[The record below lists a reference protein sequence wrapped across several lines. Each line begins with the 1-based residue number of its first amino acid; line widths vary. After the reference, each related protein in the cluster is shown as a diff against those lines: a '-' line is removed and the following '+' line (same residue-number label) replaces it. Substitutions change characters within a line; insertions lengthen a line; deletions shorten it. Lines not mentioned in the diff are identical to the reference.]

1 MNLAIYSSIGLR
13 DGLDKRDE
21 FRGVSQFG
29 QDKQFG
35 SGPWIEDYSDSSK
48 MDLNS
53 TDGDSEDGNEDV
65 DASVM
70 LERAKQSLEELR
82 LNDAEVEFLR
92 ASAALQEK
100 EKEEDCR
107 RAMVETYLGLAEVCT
122 RKSRAFRQSPL
133 EWFWLCVHASS
144 LLSEVVD
151 LCAAGLSTETDN
163 QSGEWL
169 AAQGKFAAGRA
180 QNLVDVLGRT
190 LFNWLKDDWRL
201 VDPNHITN
209 LLHSRTPLTPLSR
222 YPLSSP
228 TAPGGGPKPY
238 QSGFLNHAFSIES
251 LHDAPSLMRVGWGG
265 GGYSPSAKVNWF
277 KRLQKYC
284 RRRTES
290 RSVKEITTEI
300 FSMTEE
306 SKTDDHENEQKLEFD
321 TISEETDLDLARERG
336 SSDKQNS
343 EADRL
348 ETVLKDIEEE
358 EEEIFSEDTYDIAQ
372 VNEKSRTDSLVK
384 EHSLTYELASSEV
397 DTAGWEFFLE
407 NRKNCVVQSV
417 IECASGAS
425 TTHSGEVKGDEH
437 TTVIV
442 ETVDAAD
449 EQVGRDRQVP
459 NGTISPE
466 TFEEETKKEQ
476 RKEIFTP
483 LGEKFLRL
491 TIAKSFQVV
500 AQSLI
505 EAEEY
510 QQAENMCE
518 EVLQIVDEI
527 QDGTVKLLRFSAL
540 LLQSIGLLCFR
551 QGNRYNGMKNLEK
564 ALRIYRD
571 LQDYE
576 AHKEVAV
583 VLIDLGNAY
592 ANDLNDESLYD
603 KVISAMCEFF
613 ERDAADEESTG
624 TTTPEKPVECPE
636 EIELQKRV
644 AEAVTCYKE
653 ALAVLEN
660 HEENQKQVIAMAM
673 RKLGDCH
680 FVQKQYSDALDW
692 YERALQLH
700 RSSGFH
706 GRDSV
711 LENAHIL
718 SMLGVSTFM
727 LHVYPRSSHVFELAL
742 HMVKHAHGLTFNTFM
757 HCLVLSL
764 LGISYYK
771 MKAYHKC
778 VSMCSRAFE
787 TFWNIHEEKIA
798 DLPQQRFWLV
808 CQNLYILGNTY
819 NVLNMHHKAIK
830 FLEIGRAFMR
840 ESQVGEKRQ
849 HMRILQILGDCYFA
863 QYDYKTA
870 LSFYNEALDIGDK
883 VSSSMESEALERL
896 GLTTSAS
903 SSMTASSSA
912 GENLDMALHNQL
924 LSRSADAHIS
934 MKQYQNAVTYL
945 EQARD
950 IQDVLEDDIKGD
962 LVSTLHQL
970 GQMHSMAG
978 DIDKAIESYK
988 ESLEV
993 FRELHNGQLAPE
1005 MCITLGNL
1013 ATMCYV
1019 KACICED
1026 LDSELEMILSAEQYF
1041 QAALNEEL
1049 IASVS
1054 VKYANFLYSQANYD
1068 DAVMYLEDLYKKQ
1081 MLADQQAC
1089 FYSRDQCIHRTDS
1102 DSSGEGENLGLKEGV
1117 TIAKE
1122 QDYEMDAGLFFSRP
1136 HSSHIVY
1143 GGLERVTLPE
1153 PLQEE
1158 VDVQEEAIM
1167 PTSVLAF
1174 YILVLS
1180 YKMQG
1185 KLRRAEEALVS
1196 LMGEVYSRDIPF
1208 LFSVLGYAFMELG
1221 LFKEAAREFKMAYTL
1236 DQEYNLALDN
1246 YCLCLAVNAYN
1257 VLERAFASIFVHCGI
1272 WNEEHKINQ
1281 KVASLQAYMY

>member
-1 MNLAIYSSIGLR
+1 MSDSIYSALKPDSWGLR

-21 FRGVSQFG
+21 YRGVSQFG
-29 QDKQFG
+29 LDKG
-35 SGPWIEDYSDSSK
+35 LGDGPWIEGYSDK
-48 MDLNS
+48 MDTNS
-53 TDGDSEDGNEDV
+53 TEGDNEEAEEDV
-65 DASVM
+65 DAATM

-82 LNDAEVEFLR
+82 LHDAEVEFLR
-92 ASAALQEK
+92 AAATLQEQEK
-100 EKEEDCR
+100 EENCR
-107 RAMVETYLGLAEVCT
+107 RALVETFLGLAEVCT

-209 LLHSRTPLTPLSR
+209 LLHSRTPVTPMSR
-222 YPLSSP
+222 YPLTSP
-228 TAPGGGPKPY
+228 TSHGGSGGPKPY

-265 GGYSPSAKVNWF
+265 GGFSPSSKVNWF
-277 KRLQKYC
+277 RRLQKYC
-284 RRRTES
+284 RRRMES

-300 FSMTEE
+300 FTATDE
-306 SKTDDHENEQKLEFD
+306 SAISPQASDQKLEFD
-321 TISEETDLDLARERG
+321 TISEETDMDLARERG
-336 SSDKQNS
+336 SSSDKQNS
-343 EADRL
+343 EPER
-348 ETVLKDIEEE
+348 LKDIVEEE
-358 EEEIFSEDTYDIAQ
+358 EEEIFSEETFDINQ

-384 EHSLTYELASSEV
+384 EYSLMFELASSDVNTE
-397 DTAGWEFFLE
+397 GWEFFLE
-407 NRKNCVVQSV
+407 TRKNCVVQSL
-417 IECASGAS
+417 IECASESS
-425 TTHSGEVKGDEH
+425 TAHLEENNTEEH
-437 TTVIV
+437 PTVIV
-442 ETVDAAD
+442 ET
-449 EQVGRDRQVP
+449 
-459 NGTISPE
+459 
-466 TFEEETKKEQ
+466 
-476 RKEIFTP
+476 
-483 LGEKFLRL
+483 
-491 TIAKSFQVV
+491 VV

-510 QQAENMCE
+510 HQAENMCE

-551 QGNRYNGMKNLEK
+551 QGNRHNGMKNLEK
-564 ALRIYRD
+564 SLKIYRD

-613 ERDAADEESTG
+613 ERDAADEENTG
-624 TTTPEKPVECPE
+624 NSTPEKPMESLE

-653 ALAVLEN
+653 ALSVLEN
-660 HEENQKQVIAMAM
+660 NEENQKQVIAMAM

-680 FVQKQYSDALDW
+680 FVQKQYSDALEW
-692 YERALQLH
+692 YEKALQLH
-700 RSSGFH
+700 RTSGFH

-742 HMVKHAHGLTFNTFM
+742 HMVKHAHGLTFNTFL

-787 TFWNIHEEKIA
+787 TFWNMHEEQIA

-840 ESQVGEKRQ
+840 ESKVGEKRQ

-993 FRELHNGQLAPE
+993 FRELHHGQLAPE

-1041 QAALNEEL
+1041 QAALKEEL

-1068 DAVMYLEDLYKKQ
+1068 DAVLYLEDLYKKQ
-1081 MLADQQAC
+1081 MLADQKAC
-1089 FYSRDQCIHRTDS
+1089 FYNSAKDNRSLCLES
-1102 DSSGEGENLGLKEGV
+1102 DHNADGDKSN
-1117 TIAKE
+1117 
-1122 QDYEMDAGLFFSRP
+1122 MDAFVGSDRDMEFDTALFFPRP

-1153 PLQEE
+1153 PLQDE

-1185 KLRRAEEALVS
+1185 KLRHAEEALVS
-1196 LMGEVYSRDIPF
+1196 LMGEVYCRDIPF

-1221 LFKEAAREFKMAYTL
+1221 LFQEAAREFQMAWTL

-1257 VLERAFASIFVHCGI
+1257 VLERACASIFVHLGI
-1272 WNEEHKINQ
+1272 WNEEHKINK
-1281 KVASLQAYMY
+1281 KVASLQSYMY

>member
-1 MNLAIYSSIGLR
+1 MSVKTPFQKVEIKTLIIYLDSHVNKTGLHSFSF
-13 DGLDKRDE
+13 L
-21 FRGVSQFG
+21 Q
-29 QDKQFG
+29 Q
-35 SGPWIEDYSDSSK
+35 
-48 MDLNS
+48 S
-53 TDGDSEDGNEDV
+53 TEGDSEEGEEDV
-65 DASVM
+65 DAATM

-92 ASAALQEK
+92 AAATLQEQEK
-100 EKEEDCR
+100 EENCR
-107 RAMVETYLGLAEVCT
+107 RALVETFLGLAEVCT

-169 AAQGKFAAGRA
+169 AVQGKFAAGRA

-209 LLHSRTPLTPLSR
+209 LLHSRTPVTPLSR
-222 YPLSSP
+222 YPLTSP
-228 TAPGGGPKPY
+228 TSHGGSGGPKPY

-265 GGYSPSAKVNWF
+265 GGYSPSSKVNWF
-277 KRLQKYC
+277 RRLQKYC
-284 RRRTES
+284 RRRMES

-300 FSMTEE
+300 FNATDE
-306 SKTDDHENEQKLEFD
+306 SEMSPQASDQKLEFD

-343 EADRL
+343 EPER
-348 ETVLKDIEEE
+348 LKDIEEE
-358 EEEIFSEDTYDIAQ
+358 EEEIFSEETFDIAQ

-384 EHSLTYELASSEV
+384 EYSLMYELASSDVNTE
-397 DTAGWEFFLE
+397 GWEFFLE
-407 NRKNCVVQSV
+407 TRKNCVVQSV
-417 IECASGAS
+417 IECASQTS
-425 TTHSGEVKGDEH
+425 TSHSEGNNNEEPP
-437 TTVIV
+437 TVIV
-442 ETVDAAD
+442 ETVDISEGNAD
-449 EQVGRDRQVP
+449 RDGHLF
-459 NGTISPE
+459 NGSASPE
-466 TFEEETKKEQ
+466 TIQEEKPKEK

-483 LGEKFLRL
+483 LSEKFLRL

-551 QGNRYNGMKNLEK
+551 QGNRHNGMKNLEK
-564 ALRIYRD
+564 ALKIYRD

-624 TTTPEKPVECPE
+624 NTTPEKPVESLE

-644 AEAVTCYKE
+644 VEAVTCYKE
-653 ALAVLEN
+653 ALSVLEN

-692 YERALQLH
+692 YEKALQLH
-700 RSSGFH
+700 RTSGFH

-742 HMVKHAHGLTFNTFM
+742 HMVKHAHGLTFNTFL

-787 TFWNIHEEKIA
+787 TFWNMHEEKIA

-840 ESQVGEKRQ
+840 ESKVGEKRQ

-883 VSSSMESEALERL
+883 VSKF
-896 GLTTSAS
+896 
-903 SSMTASSSA
+903 
-912 GENLDMALHNQL
+912 
-924 LSRSADAHIS
+924 I
-934 MKQYQNAVTYL
+934 YCCYL
-945 EQARD
+945 F
-950 IQDVLEDDIKGD
+950 
-962 LVSTLHQL
+962 
-970 GQMHSMAG
+970 HS
-978 DIDKAIESYK
+978 KA
-988 ESLEV
+988 
-993 FRELHNGQLAPE
+993 F
-1005 MCITLGNL
+1005 
-1013 ATMCYV
+1013 
-1019 KACICED
+1019 
-1026 LDSELEMILSAEQYF
+1026 
-1041 QAALNEEL
+1041 
-1049 IASVS
+1049 
-1054 VKYANFLYSQANYD
+1054 
-1068 DAVMYLEDLYKKQ
+1068 
-1081 MLADQQAC
+1081 
-1089 FYSRDQCIHRTDS
+1089 
-1102 DSSGEGENLGLKEGV
+1102 
-1117 TIAKE
+1117 
-1122 QDYEMDAGLFFSRP
+1122 
-1136 HSSHIVY
+1136 
-1143 GGLERVTLPE
+1143 
-1153 PLQEE
+1153 
-1158 VDVQEEAIM
+1158 
-1167 PTSVLAF
+1167 
-1174 YILVLS
+1174 
-1180 YKMQG
+1180 
-1185 KLRRAEEALVS
+1185 
-1196 LMGEVYSRDIPF
+1196 
-1208 LFSVLGYAFMELG
+1208 
-1221 LFKEAAREFKMAYTL
+1221 
-1236 DQEYNLALDN
+1236 
-1246 YCLCLAVNAYN
+1246 
-1257 VLERAFASIFVHCGI
+1257 
-1272 WNEEHKINQ
+1272 
-1281 KVASLQAYMY
+1281 